1 MGATKRIVIAED
13 HTILREGL
21 RFLLSSD
28 EQYNVVGEAADGLE
42 ALRCVE
48 QHSPDLILLDLSMPR
63 MSGASV
69 IKEVK
74 ARYPKVKVLALSV
87 HDSEEYILETFQL
100 GADGY
105 CTKAASHAELL
116 MAIGSVLSGRR
127 YISPDISDK
136 VLEGFIEER
145 KTLKPASSWES
156 LTQREKEVLKMVGES
171 YKNKEIA
178 DFLCISV
185 KTVQKH
191 RANIMRKLNL
201 HTASLLTSYAI
212 EKGLVTK
219 PAKQPERQTK
229 GQ

>member
-1 MGATKRIVIAED
+1 MGTIKKIVIAED
-13 HTILREGL
+13 HTILRDGL
-21 RFLLSSD
+21 RSLLSSG
-28 EQYNVVGEAADGLE
+28 EQYEVVGEAADGLE
-42 ALRCVE
+42 AVRCIE
-48 QHSPDLILLDLSMPR
+48 QRSPDLILLDLSMPR

-74 ARYPKVKVLALSV
+74 TRFPEVKVLALSV
-87 HDSEEYILETFQL
+87 HDSEEYILETFEL

-105 CTKAASHAELL
+105 CTKAASHSELL
-116 MAIGSVLSGRR
+116 MAIGSVLSGKR

-136 VLEGFIEER
+136 VLQGFIEER
-145 KTLKPASSWES
+145 KTLKSASSWET
-156 LTQREKEVLKMVGES
+156 LTQREKEVLKMVGEG

-212 EKGLVTK
+212 DKGLVEK
-219 PAKQPERQTK
+219 SKQQ
-229 GQ
+229 

>member
-1 MGATKRIVIAED
+1 MDATKKIVIAED
-13 HTILREGL
+13 HTILRDGL
-21 RFLLSSD
+21 RSLLNSD
-28 EQYNVVGEAADGLE
+28 EQCEVVGEAADGLE
-42 ALRCVE
+42 AIRCIE
-48 QHSPDLILLDLSMPR
+48 QCSPDLILLDLSMPR

-74 ARYPKVKVLALSV
+74 ARFPEVKVLALSV

-105 CTKAASHAELL
+105 CTKAASHSELL
-116 MAIGSVLSGRR
+116 MAIGSVLSGKR

-145 KTLKPASSWES
+145 KTLKTASSWES
-156 LTQREKEVLKMVGES
+156 LTQREKEVLKMVGEG

-212 EKGLVTK
+212 NKGLVTK
-219 PAKQPERQTK
+219 SQNRP
-229 GQ
+229 

>member
-1 MGATKRIVIAED
+1 MATAKKIVIAED

-21 RFLLSSD
+21 RSLLNSA
-28 EQYNVVGEAADGLE
+28 EQYEVAGEAADGLE
-42 ALRCVE
+42 AIHCVE
-48 QHSPDLILLDLSMPR
+48 RCNPDLILLDLSMPR
-63 MSGASV
+63 MGGASV

-74 ARYPKVKVLALSV
+74 SRFPGVKVLALSV

-105 CTKAASHAELL
+105 CTKAASKSELL
-116 MAIGSVLSGRR
+116 MAIASVLSGKR
-127 YISPDISDK
+127 YISPDISEK

-145 KTLKPASSWES
+145 KTLKAASSWDT
-156 LTQREKEVLKMVGES
+156 LTQREKEVLKMVGEG
-171 YKNKEIA
+171 YKNKDIS

-212 EKGLVTK
+212 EKGLVEK
-219 PAKQPERQTK
+219 PNQPPQH
-229 GQ
+229 

>member
-1 MGATKRIVIAED
+1 MAAAKTIVIAED
-13 HTILREGL
+13 HTILRDGL
-21 RFLLSSD
+21 RSLLNAD
-28 EQYNVVGEAADGLE
+28 EQYEVVGEAADGLE
-42 ALRCVE
+42 ALHRVQQC
-48 QHSPDLILLDLSMPR
+48 SPDLILLDLSMPR

-74 ARYPKVKVLALSV
+74 SRFPEVKILALSV
-87 HDSEEYILETFQL
+87 HDAEEYILETFQL

-105 CTKAASHAELL
+105 CTKAASQSELL
-116 MAIGSVLSGRR
+116 MAIASVLSGKR
-127 YISPDISDK
+127 YISPDISEK

-145 KTLKPASSWES
+145 KTLKGASSWES
-156 LTQREKEVLKMVGES
+156 LTQREKEVLKMVGEG
-171 YKNKEIA
+171 YKNKEIS

-212 EKGLVTK
+212 EKGLVEK
-219 PAKQPERQTK
+219 SPNQPTQ
-229 GQ
+229 

>member
-1 MGATKRIVIAED
+1 MDATKKIVIAED
-13 HTILREGL
+13 HTILRDGL
-21 RFLLSSD
+21 RSLLSSD
-28 EQYNVVGEAADGLE
+28 EHYEVVGEAADGLE
-42 ALRCVE
+42 AIRCVE
-48 QHSPDLILLDLSMPR
+48 QWSPDLILLDLSMPR
-63 MSGASV
+63 MSGVSV

-74 ARYPKVKVLALSV
+74 SRFPEVKVLALSV

-105 CTKAASHAELL
+105 CTKAASHSELL
-116 MAIGSVLSGRR
+116 MAIGSVLSGKR

-145 KTLKPASSWES
+145 KTLKATSSWET
-156 LTQREKEVLKMVGES
+156 LTQREREVLKMVGEG
-171 YKNKEIA
+171 YRNKEIA
-178 DFLCISV
+178 DFLSISV

-201 HTASLLTSYAI
+201 HTAPLLTSYAI

-219 PAKQPERQTK
+219 SPNRP
-229 GQ
+229 

>member
-1 MGATKRIVIAED
+1 MDVTKKIVLAED
-13 HTILREGL
+13 HTILRDGL
-21 RFLLSSD
+21 RSLLNSD
-28 EQYNVVGEAADGLE
+28 EQYEVAGEAADGLE
-42 ALRCVE
+42 AIRCIE
-48 QHSPDLILLDLSMPR
+48 QCSPDLILLDLSMPR

-74 ARYPKVKVLALSV
+74 ARFPEVKVLALSV
-87 HDSEEYILETFQL
+87 HDSEEYILESFQL

-116 MAIGSVLSGRR
+116 MAIGSVLSGKR
-127 YISPDISDK
+127 YISPDISEK

-145 KTLKPASSWES
+145 KKLKTASSWEA
-156 LTQREKEVLKMVGES
+156 LTQREREVLKMVGEG
-171 YKNKEIA
+171 YKNKQIA

-201 HTASLLTSYAI
+201 HTASLLTGYAI
-212 EKGLVTK
+212 SKGLVVK
-219 PAKQPERQTK
+219 SSKQPSA
-229 GQ
+229 

>member
-1 MGATKRIVIAED
+1 MDATKKIVIAED
-13 HTILREGL
+13 HTILRDGL
-21 RFLLSSD
+21 RSLLNSD
-28 EQYNVVGEAADGLE
+28 ERCEVVGEAADGLE
-42 ALRCVE
+42 AIRCVE
-48 QHSPDLILLDLSMPR
+48 QCSPDLILLDLSMPR

-74 ARYPKVKVLALSV
+74 ARFPEVKVLALSV

-105 CTKAASHAELL
+105 CTKAASHSELL
-116 MAIGSVLSGRR
+116 MAIGSVLSGKR

-145 KTLKPASSWES
+145 KTLKAASSWET
-156 LTQREKEVLKMVGES
+156 LTQREKEVLKMVGEG

-201 HTASLLTSYAI
+201 HSASLLTSYAI
-212 EKGLVTK
+212 DKGLVEK
-219 PAKQPERQTK
+219 PPKQP
-229 GQ
+229 

>member
-1 MGATKRIVIAED
+1 MDAKKKIVIAED
-13 HTILREGL
+13 HTILRDGL
-21 RFLLSSD
+21 RSLLCSG
-28 EQYNVVGEAADGLE
+28 EQYDVVGEAADGLE
-42 ALRCVE
+42 AIRCIE
-48 QHSPDLILLDLSMPR
+48 QCSPDLILLDLSMPR

-74 ARYPKVKVLALSV
+74 ARFPEVKILALSV

-105 CTKAASHAELL
+105 CTKAASHSELL
-116 MAIGSVLSGRR
+116 MAIASVLSGKRF
-127 YISPDISDK
+127 ISPDISDK

-145 KTLKPASSWES
+145 KTLKTASSWET
-156 LTQREKEVLKMVGES
+156 LTQREREVLKMVGEG

-212 EKGLVTK
+212 DKGLVEK
-219 PAKQPERQTK
+219 PPKK
-229 GQ
+229 F

>member
-1 MGATKRIVIAED
+1 MGTGKKIVIAED
-13 HTILREGL
+13 HTILRDGL
-21 RFLLSSD
+21 RSLLSS
-28 EQYNVVGEAADGLE
+28 EGQYEVAGEAADGLE
-42 ALRCVE
+42 AIQCIERCR
-48 QHSPDLILLDLSMPR
+48 PDLILLDLSMPR

-74 ARYPKVKVLALSV
+74 ARFPGVKVLALSV

-105 CTKAASHAELL
+105 CTKAASQSELL
-116 MAIGSVLSGRR
+116 MAIGSVLSGKR
-127 YISPDISDK
+127 YISPDISGK

-145 KTLKPASSWES
+145 RTLKAASSWET
-156 LTQREKEVLKMVGES
+156 LTQREKEVLKMVGEG

-212 EKGLVTK
+212 EKGLVEK
-219 PAKQPERQTK
+219 PQNQPPQ
-229 GQ
+229 

>member
-1 MGATKRIVIAED
+1 MGMIKRIVIAED
-13 HTILREGL
+13 HTILRDGL
-21 RFLLSSD
+21 RSLLSSD
-28 EQYNVVGEAADGLE
+28 EQYEVVGEAGDGLE
-42 ALRCVE
+42 AVRCIE
-48 QHSPDLILLDLSMPR
+48 QCSPDLILLDLSMPR

-74 ARYPKVKVLALSV
+74 ARFPEVKVLALSV
-87 HDSEEYILETFQL
+87 HDSEEYILETFEL

-105 CTKAASHAELL
+105 CTKAASHSELL
-116 MAIGSVLSGRR
+116 MAIGSVLSGKR

-145 KTLKPASSWES
+145 KTLKAASSWET
-156 LTQREKEVLKMVGES
+156 LTQREKEVLKMVGEG

-212 EKGLVTK
+212 DKGLVEK
-219 PAKQPERQTK
+219 SKQQ
-229 GQ
+229 

>member
-1 MGATKRIVIAED
+1 MAAAKTIVIAED
-13 HTILREGL
+13 HTILRDGL
-21 RFLLSSD
+21 RSLLNAD
-28 EQYNVVGEAADGLE
+28 DQYEVVGEAADGLE
-42 ALRCVE
+42 ALHCV
-48 QHSPDLILLDLSMPR
+48 QQFSPDLILLDLSMPR

-74 ARYPKVKVLALSV
+74 SRFPEVKVLALSV

-105 CTKAASHAELL
+105 CTKAASQSELL
-116 MAIGSVLSGRR
+116 MAIASVLSGKR
-127 YISPDISDK
+127 YISPDISEK

-145 KTLKPASSWES
+145 KTLKAASSWES
-156 LTQREKEVLKMVGES
+156 LTQREREVLKMVGEG
-171 YKNKEIA
+171 YKNKEIS

-212 EKGLVTK
+212 EKGLVEK
-219 PAKQPERQTK
+219 PPNQPTQ
-229 GQ
+229 

>member
-1 MGATKRIVIAED
+1 MGPAKKIVIAED
-13 HTILREGL
+13 HTILRDGL
-21 RFLLSSD
+21 RSLLCSGD
-28 EQYNVVGEAADGLE
+28 QYEVVGEAADGLE
-42 ALRCVE
+42 AIRCIE
-48 QHSPDLILLDLSMPR
+48 QCNPDLILLDLSMPR

-74 ARYPKVKVLALSV
+74 GRFPKVKVLALSV

-116 MAIGSVLSGRR
+116 MAIGSVLSGKR

-145 KTLKPASSWES
+145 KTLKTASSWET
-156 LTQREKEVLKMVGES
+156 LTQREKEVLKMVGEG
-171 YKNKEIA
+171 YKNKEIG

-191 RANIMRKLNL
+191 RANIMKKLNL
-201 HTASLLTSYAI
+201 HSASLLTSYAI
-212 EKGLVTK
+212 EKGLVTNPSK
-219 PAKQPERQTK
+219 ASDQ
-229 GQ
+229 